1 MFITRYRKSSGTSM
15 RLRNP
20 ARVTRSTRALRHL
33 EKMACENSA
42 VPGNDLRSTT
52 SQTSP
57 AERARETPAQSGRLA
72 MTSGT
77 SAESSPKAIFSTKFS
92 SVEPPPEIRT
102 PSLIG
107 RARAAG
113 TGRKGVMLVTL
124 APGYATSVGQ
134 GYQLSRAG
142 CGATDRVGILRPRE
156 IVAGG

>member
-1 MFITRYRKSSGTSM
+1 
-15 RLRNP
+15 
-20 ARVTRSTRALRHL
+20 
-33 EKMACENSA
+33 
-42 VPGNDLRSTT
+42 
-52 SQTSP
+52 
-57 AERARETPAQSGRLA
+57 
-72 MTSGT
+72 
-77 SAESSPKAIFSTKFS
+77 FS

-156 IVAGG
+156 IVAGGRRGRRSARAGGAPAVESAGPRISLGAYELRRSRPADRR